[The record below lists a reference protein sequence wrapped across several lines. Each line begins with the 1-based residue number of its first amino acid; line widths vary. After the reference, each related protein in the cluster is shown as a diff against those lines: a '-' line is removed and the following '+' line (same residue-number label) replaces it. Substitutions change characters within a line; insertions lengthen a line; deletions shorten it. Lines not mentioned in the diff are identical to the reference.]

1 MEREGKGITPPI
13 VEVSRVK
20 TGRVLVIIL
29 PGGMLIGKSPEY
41 SVLSVFCL
49 NNTETIIYCVVLFSY
64 HFVDVASNLSTWIYY
79 ICMGS
84 MLMLV
89 CK

>member
-1 MEREGKGITPPI
+1 
-13 VEVSRVK
+13 
-20 TGRVLVIIL
+20 
-29 PGGMLIGKSPEY
+29 MLIGKSPEY
-41 SVLSVFCL
+41 SVLSVFGL

-64 HFVDVASNLSTWIYY
+64 HFVDLASNLTTWIYD

-89 CK
+89 CKWCGLLCFCSILQYYLMGMYWI